1 MPYALRSAL
10 LIVFCALA
18 AGCSEPPTREMDLAR
33 GAIDAARA
41 AGAETYAA
49 EEYKAAVE
57 ALARAEEAVAQ
68 RDYRLALNHALDSR
82 ERAQNAAKL
91 AADGRANARSE
102 AEGLL
107 ADVTSAVALA
117 TVRLQS
123 LEASKTPKEALA
135 PLQKAVADAQA
146 AVTDAGKALATQDYL
161 AASARLRGVAETV
174 RAADAA
180 VAEAAAKPPPRA
192 PRRKR

>member
-1 MPYALRSAL
+1 MPALRPAL
-10 LIVFCALA
+10 LFVLCALA
-18 AGCSEPPTREMDLAR
+18 MACSEPPTREMDLAR

-49 EEYKAAVE
+49 DEYKAAVT
-57 ALARAEEAVAQ
+57 ALARAEEAVGQ
-68 RDYRLALNHALDSR
+68 RDHRLALNYALDSR

-91 AADGRANARSE
+91 AADGRANARSA

-107 ADVTSAVALA
+107 ADVTSAMAVAI
-117 TVRLQS
+117 VRLQS
-123 LEASKTPKEALA
+123 LEAGRAPKAALA
-135 PLQKAVADAQA
+135 PLQKAIADAQA

-161 AASARLRGVAETV
+161 AAAARLRGVAETV

-180 VAEAAAKPPPRA
+180 VAEALAASPARA
-192 PRRKR
+192 PRKRR

>member
-1 MPYALRSAL
+1 MPALRPAL
-10 LIVFCALA
+10 LFVLCALA
-18 AGCSEPPTREMDLAR
+18 MACSEPPTREMDLAR

-49 EEYKAAVE
+49 DEYKAAVT
-57 ALARAEEAVAQ
+57 ALERAEEAVGQ
-68 RDYRLALNHALDSR
+68 RDHRLALNYALDSR

-107 ADVTSAVALA
+107 ADVTSAMAVAI
-117 TVRLQS
+117 VRLQS
-123 LEASKTPKEALA
+123 LEAGRAPKAALA
-135 PLQKAVADAQA
+135 PLQKAIADAQA

-161 AASARLRGVAETV
+161 AAAARLRGVAETV
-174 RAADAA
+174 RAAEAA
-180 VAEAAAKPPPRA
+180 VAEATAASPARA
-192 PRRKR
+192 PRKRR